1 MGGFIDF
8 LPPDQDFAVLASMA
22 RVRNNE
28 PNGTVQMFAVVPA
41 LKACHPLAGLLE
53 AIERSWRILG
63 PVLERPH
70 QRLHVGVVVG

>member
-22 RVRNNE
+22 RVRSNE

-53 AIERSWRILG
+53 AIENGVGGYSGRYLSVRISAST
-63 PVLERPH
+63 
-70 QRLHVGVVVG
+70 